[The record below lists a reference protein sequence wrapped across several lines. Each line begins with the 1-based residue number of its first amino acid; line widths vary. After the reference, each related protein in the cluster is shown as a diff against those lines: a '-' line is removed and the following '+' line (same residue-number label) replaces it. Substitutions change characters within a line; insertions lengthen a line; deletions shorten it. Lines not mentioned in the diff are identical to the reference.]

1 MNKSNRTPLTPEE
14 NLRSGDEGDRSSVQ
28 TEQNL
33 QIALRQSRSTPTLAA
48 KGTCHW
54 CDEPV
59 AEGLR
64 FCLPVPGEPIEWS
77 CIRAFEGRE
86 KARPRLITVA
96 GPDEPDAEDPDAEN
110 PEDPDAENPEL
121 DFLF

>member
-1 MNKSNRTPLTPEE
+1 MKSNRNPLVPEE
-14 NLRSGDEGDRSSVQ
+14 DIRHGDDADRANVQ

-33 QIALRQSRSTPTLAA
+33 QVALRQSRGAPTLAA

-54 CDEPV
+54 CSEPV
-59 AEGLR
+59 SEGLR

-77 CIRAFEGRE
+77 CIREFEGRE
-86 KARPRLITVA
+86 KARPRMITVT
-96 GPDEPDAEDPDAEN
+96 GPDEPDAVDPDAE
-110 PEDPDAENPEL
+110 DPEL